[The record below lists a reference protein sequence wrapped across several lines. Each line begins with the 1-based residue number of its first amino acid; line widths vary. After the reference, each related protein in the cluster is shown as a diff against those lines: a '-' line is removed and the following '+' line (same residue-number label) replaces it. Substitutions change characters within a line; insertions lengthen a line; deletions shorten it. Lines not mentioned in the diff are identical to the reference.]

1 MTDNAGMQPAG
12 WYYAEGDPP
21 GTQRYWD
28 GMQWQGGPQPVGG
41 GQQAMATMAGPGEK
55 VEYGTR
61 AVAFLID
68 VGIAI
73 AIQIVVAILGSISD
87 ILGLIGNLGYLAF
100 AIYNWIYLQG
110 TTGQTI
116 GKKQQ
121 GIKLVADGDGGPVGM
136 AMAFVRGL
144 VGSVMWFLCLLPG
157 LLDYLFPL
165 FGDDRKR
172 LTDKILSQSVVKA

>member
-1 MTDNAGMQPAG
+1 MTDAGQPAG
-12 WYYAEGDPP
+12 WYPAEGDPP

-28 GMQWQGGPQPVGG
+28 GTQWQGGPQPIGG
-41 GQQAMATMAGPGEK
+41 MTATAGGGPGEK

-68 VGIAI
+68 TGIYLAI
-73 AIQIVVAILGSISD
+73 YVVTLILGSISD
-87 ILGLIGNLGYLAF
+87 ALGLIGSLAQLGF
-100 AIYNWIYLQG
+100 SIYNGIYLQG

-121 GIKLVADGDGGPVGM
+121 GIKLVADATGQPVGM
-136 AMAFVRGL
+136 GMAFVRGL
-144 VGSVMWFLCLLPG
+144 LGLVFFFLCLIPLII
-157 LLDYLFPL
+157 DYLFPL

>member
-1 MTDNAGMQPAG
+1 MTDNSGMQPAG

-28 GMQWQGGPQPVGG
+28 GTQWQGGPQPVGG
-41 GQQAMATMAGPGEK
+41 QGAVATAAGPGQK
-55 VEYGTR
+55 VEFGTR

-73 AIQIVVAILGSISD
+73 AFQVVVAILGSISD
-87 ILGLIGNLGYLAF
+87 FLGLIGNLAYFAF
-100 AIYNWIYLQG
+100 AIYNWVYLQG

-121 GIKLVADGDGGPVGM
+121 GIQLVSDSTGGPVGM
-136 AMAFVRGL
+136 GMAFVRGL
-144 VGSVMWFLCLLPG
+144 VGSVLWFLCFIPG
-157 LLDYLFPL
+157 VIDYLMPL

-172 LTDKILSQSVVKA
+172 ITDKILSQSVVQA